1 MTVHKAFKKALYS
14 VLLAGWTA
22 KSFAAV
28 DSYRYLHVTVETPW
42 TIFLVLLPF
51 VLAPLVLM
59 AVLAWRYA
67 GKKPESPES
76 NEHGESVGEGAR
88 E

>member
-1 MTVHKAFKKALYS
+1 MTVHKVFKRAIYS
-14 VLLAGWTA
+14 IPLAGWTA

-67 GKKPESPES
+67 GRKTES
-76 NEHGESVGEGAR
+76 NEADESVEEGTR

>member
-1 MTVHKAFKKALYS
+1 MTVHKVFKRALYA
-14 VLLAGWTA
+14 VLLAAWTTN
-22 KSFAAV
+22 SFAAV

-67 GKKPESPES
+67 GRKTES
-76 NEHGESVGEGAR
+76 NEQDESVEEGAR

>member
-1 MTVHKAFKKALYS
+1 MTVHKVFKRAIYS
-14 VLLAGWTA
+14 IPLAGWTA

-67 GKKPESPES
+67 GKKPES
-76 NEHGESVGEGAR
+76 NEQGESVEEGAR